1 MKVRTGSRVL
11 AIAISLGAVLLGVTA
26 YAAVSKP
33 QFKQMNWLSELGLQ
47 TY

>member
-1 MKVRTGSRVL
+1 MKVKTRGKVL
-11 AIAISLGAVLLGVTA
+11 AIAILGAVLLGVTA